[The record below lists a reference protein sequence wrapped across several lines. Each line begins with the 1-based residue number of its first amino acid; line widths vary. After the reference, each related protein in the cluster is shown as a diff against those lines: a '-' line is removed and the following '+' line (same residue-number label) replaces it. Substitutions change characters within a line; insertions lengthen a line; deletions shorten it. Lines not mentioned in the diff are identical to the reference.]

1 MAVIGATYRH
11 IQINGRKL
19 ISSWQHFQGNKSQG
33 KSQPLIFGPRVLGL
47 LATSREKAMGEEE
60 ICLICHDGIL
70 EQPVSV
76 LQCGHVYHRKCIAS
90 WMNQSRGECPQCKQ
104 FSNELRALH
113 FDQTTALLSS
123 NLEIRSDLAASD
135 EERQRNLTELNQTWH
150 DVLKTLAASSQRR
163 EEAQKE
169 AEDAK
174 LQRRKLQEQEPV
186 LQVEK
191 KVLWDQLK
199 EAQKKCAETQFYL
212 EPSLQPHHQ
221 RHPYVD
227 EAHHQQS
234 HKLPAVPPRQD
245 DEDAVYERKKL
256 HQALQAGL
264 RASDRLKDLHRQL
277 VSSLKQEAEVQSLAR
292 KRQAAAEEAEA
303 VVRGLRAKVEDL
315 RKERSQKDLRT
326 TGPEISLPSGRSAD
340 VFAGPDGQRLD
351 CAEELPKRPALGE
364 AALAGRPAL
373 EQDLE
378 DLDFSSQRSDTRD
391 TPMPGGTPPSPKL
404 PAVANVLKVQNRRPA
419 TPSLKGGPKPE
430 AQEEEEDRLLFG
442 GPAKLQR
449 KGSAGFGRAR
459 APVVAPSA
467 PPAQVVTMRQPQ
479 KKSIK
484 TLFEAF

>member
-1 MAVIGATYRH
+1 
-11 IQINGRKL
+11 
-19 ISSWQHFQGNKSQG
+19 
-33 KSQPLIFGPRVLGL
+33 
-47 LATSREKAMGEEE
+47 MGEEE

-123 NLEIRSDLAASD
+123 NTEVRADLAAT
-135 EERQRNLTELNQTWH
+135 EEQRQRNLTELNQTWH
-150 DVLKTLAASSQRR
+150 DVLKTLADSSRRR

-174 LQRRKLQEQEPV
+174 LQRRELQEREP
-186 LQVEK
+186 LMQVEK
-191 KVLWDQLK
+191 KVLSDQLK

-212 EPSLQPHHQ
+212 
-221 RHPYVD
+221 D

-234 HKLPAVPPRQD
+234 HKLPAGPPRQD
-245 DEDAVYERKKL
+245 DEDALYERKKL
-256 HQALQAGL
+256 NHALQAGL

-277 VSSLKQEAEVQSLAR
+277 VSSLKQEAEVQSWAR

-315 RKERSQKDLRT
+315 RKERNLKETRTIGKDLKDLRT
-326 TGPEISLPSGRSAD
+326 TRPEDSLPSGQSAD
-340 VFAGPDGQRLD
+340 VFGPGGRPLD
-351 CAEELPKRPALGE
+351 CAELQGSHLIF
-364 AALAGRPAL
+364 
-373 EQDLE
+373 E
-378 DLDFSSQRSDTRD
+378 DLDDLDLDLSQRSDTRD
-391 TPMPGGTPPSPKL
+391 TPMPRGTPPSPS
-404 PAVANVLKVQNRRPA
+404 AGAHVLNVQNRRPA
-419 TPSLKGGPKPE
+419 TPIRDGRHILKGGPKRE
-430 AQEEEEDRLLFG
+430 AQEEDEDRLLFG

-449 KGSAGFGRAR
+449 KGSGGFGRAR
-459 APVVAPSA
+459 VPVVSPPSA
-467 PPAQVVTMRQPQ
+467 QPAQVVTRQPQ
-479 KKSIK
+479 KNNSIK